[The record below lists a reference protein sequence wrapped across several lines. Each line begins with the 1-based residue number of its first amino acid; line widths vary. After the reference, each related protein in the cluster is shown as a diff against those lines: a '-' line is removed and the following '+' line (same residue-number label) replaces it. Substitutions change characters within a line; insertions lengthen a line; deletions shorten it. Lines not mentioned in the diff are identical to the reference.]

1 MNVSTRQREGITV
14 IDLEGKIGIGRGD
27 IALRDAFE
35 KAVRQGALK
44 VLFNLADVT
53 SIDSSGLAELGAALQ
68 RANKI
73 GGKISLTKPRSNVE
87 DILRMTLVDTLFD
100 VYETANEAIKAMQ

>member
-1 MNVSTRQREGITV
+1 MKVSTRQREGITV
-14 IDLEGKIGIGRGD
+14 IDLEGKITIGRGD

-73 GGKISLTKPRSNVE
+73 GGKISLTKPPSNVE
-87 DILRMTLVDTLFD
+87 AVLHMTLVDTLFD
-100 VYETANEAIKAMQ
+100 VYETEDEAIEIMK

>member
-1 MNVSTRQREGITV
+1 MSVSTRQREGITV

-35 KAVRQGALK
+35 EAVSRGARK
-44 VLFNLADVT
+44 VLFNFARVR
-53 SIDSSGLAELGAALQ
+53 SIDSSGLAELVAAQQ
-68 RANKI
+68 RADKI

-87 DILRMTLVDTLFD
+87 DILHMTLIDTLLD
-100 VYETANEAIKAMQ
+100 VYATEDEAIKAMQ

>member
-35 KAVRQGALK
+35 EAVSRGARK
-44 VLFNLADVT
+44 VLFNFARIT
-53 SIDSSGLAELGAALQ
+53 RIDSSGLAELVAAMQ
-68 RANKI
+68 RGDKM
-73 GGKISLTKPRSNVE
+73 GGKTSLTKPPAKVE
-87 DILRMTLVDTLFD
+87 DILHMTLIDTLFD
-100 VYETANEAIKAMQ
+100 VYETEDEAIKAMQ